1 MLMQKRISIVVTRF
15 CVALFLVFTTSVW
28 SQTKPN
34 VLFVLVDDLGYGDLS
49 CYGATDLHTPNIDDL
64 ADRSTFFSR
73 AYANST
79 VCSPSRAAILT
90 GNYPDWVGV
99 PGVIRDIPQNTW
111 GNLSDEVVALPQALQ
126 QLDYHTAL
134 IGKWHLGYQSPD
146 LPNDRGF
153 AYFKGFVGDMMDDYY
168 NHKRAGK
175 HWMRENDT
183 EIFPKGHA
191 TDLFTDWTLD
201 YLTQRADQQQPFFL
215 FLTYNAPHD
224 PIQPPKDWLDKVDKR
239 EKNAN
244 LKRKKIVAF
253 IEHLDH
259 NIGRVLAHLDQ
270 LDLTKNTI
278 VVFTSDNGG
287 ALNYG
292 ASNVPFRGGKGD
304 LFEGG
309 IRVPCLVAMP
319 NQHQKDNT
327 DHPILLMDLYP
338 TIIQWAGGTADNT
351 LPSKPILAFDNH
363 SSLNEPRHMVW
374 MRREGH
380 KFGGKIYYAI
390 SDGRYKLL
398 QKDPFS
404 PYLLFDL
411 HSDPF
416 ERQPLN
422 AKEKKRALMNVLTK
436 HIQHSGQIPWQ

>member
-1 MLMQKRISIVVTRF
+1 
-15 CVALFLVFTTSVW
+15 
-28 SQTKPN
+28 
-34 VLFVLVDDLGYGDLS
+34 
-49 CYGATDLHTPNIDDL
+49 
-64 ADRSTFFSR
+64 
-73 AYANST
+73 
-79 VCSPSRAAILT
+79 
-90 GNYPDWVGV
+90 
-99 PGVIRDIPQNTW
+99 
-111 GNLSDEVVALPQALQ
+111 
-126 QLDYHTAL
+126 
-134 IGKWHLGYQSPD
+134 
-146 LPNDRGF
+146 
-153 AYFKGFVGDMMDDYY
+153 MMDDYY

-175 HWMRENDT
+175 HWMRENKT

-191 TDLFTDWTLD
+191 TDLFTNWTLD

-224 PIQPPKDWLDKVDKR
+224 PIQPPKGWLDKVDER
-239 EKNAN
+239 EKNAS

-292 ASNVPFRGGKGD
+292 ASNAPFRGGKGD

-327 DHPILLMDLYP
+327 DHPILLMDFYP

-351 LPSKPILAFDNH
+351 LPSKPILTTDNH
-363 SSLNEPRHMVW
+363 TSLNKPRHMVW

-380 KFGGKIYYAI
+380 KFGGQIYYAI
-390 SDGRYKLL
+390 SDGKYKLL

-416 ERQPLN
+416 ECQPIEAN
-422 AKEKKRALMNVLTK
+422 DKKRALMNVLTK

>member
-1 MLMQKRISIVVTRF
+1 MQKRNSIVLTRF
-15 CVALFLVFTTSVW
+15 CVALFLVFTTTVW
-28 SQTKPN
+28 PQTKPN

-49 CYGATDLHTPNIDDL
+49 CYGATDLHTPNLDAL
-64 ADRSTFFSR
+64 ADRSTLFDR

-99 PGVIRDIPQNTW
+99 PGVIRDMPQNTW
-111 GNLSDEVVALPQALQ
+111 GNLADEVVTLPQALQ

-175 HWMRENDT
+175 HWMRENKT

-224 PIQPPKDWLDKVDKR
+224 PIQPPQEWLDKVDER
-239 EKNAN
+239 EKNAS

-292 ASNVPFRGGKGD
+292 ASNAPFRGGKGD

-327 DHPILLMDLYP
+327 DHPILLMDFHP

-363 SSLNEPRHMVW
+363 TSLNEPRHMVW

-380 KFGGKIYYAI
+380 KFGGRIYYAI
-390 SDGRYKLL
+390 SDGRYKLI
-398 QKDPFS
+398 QKDPFY

-416 ERQPLN
+416 EHQPLIAN
-422 AKEKKRALMNVLTK
+422 DKKRALMNVLTK

>member
-1 MLMQKRISIVVTRF
+1 VVT
-15 CVALFLVFTTSVW
+15 
-28 SQTKPN
+28 
-34 VLFVLVDDLGYGDLS
+34 
-49 CYGATDLHTPNIDDL
+49 
-64 ADRSTFFSR
+64 
-73 AYANST
+73 
-79 VCSPSRAAILT
+79 
-90 GNYPDWVGV
+90 
-99 PGVIRDIPQNTW
+99 
-111 GNLSDEVVALPQALQ
+111 LPQALQ

-175 HWMRENDT
+175 HWMRENKT

-224 PIQPPKDWLDKVDKR
+224 PIQPPQEWLDKVDER
-239 EKNAN
+239 EKNAS

-292 ASNVPFRGGKGD
+292 ASNAPFRGGKGD

-327 DHPILLMDLYP
+327 DHPILLMDFYP

-363 SSLNEPRHMVW
+363 TSLNKPRHMVW

-380 KFGGKIYYAI
+380 KFGGRIYYAI

-404 PYLLFDL
+404 PYLLFYL

-416 ERQPLN
+416 EHQPLN
-422 AKEKKRALMNVLTK
+422 VNDKKRALMNVLTK
-436 HIQHSGQIPWQ
+436 HIQHTGQIPWQ

>member
-49 CYGATDLHTPNIDDL
+49 CYGATDLHTPNIDAL
-64 ADRSTFFSR
+64 ADRSTLFSR

-99 PGVIRDIPQNTW
+99 PGVIRDMPQNTW
-111 GNLSDEVVALPQALQ
+111 GNLADEVVTLPQALQ

-153 AYFKGFVGDMMDDYY
+153 AFFKGFVGDMMDDYY

-175 HWMRENDT
+175 HWMRENKT

-201 YLTQRADQQQPFFL
+201 FLIQRADQQQPFFL

-224 PIQPPKDWLDKVDKR
+224 PIQPPKGWLDKVDER
-239 EKNAN
+239 EKNASV
-244 LKRKKIVAF
+244 KRKKIVAF

-287 ALNYG
+287 AINYG
-292 ASNVPFRGGKGD
+292 ASNAPYRGGKGD

-309 IRVPCLVAMP
+309 IRVPCLVALA

-327 DHPILLMDLYP
+327 DHPLLLMDFYP

-363 SSLNEPRHMVW
+363 TSLNEPRHMVW

-380 KFGGKIYYAI
+380 KFGGQIYYAI

-416 ERQPLN
+416 ERNPLHAN
-422 AKEKKRALMNVLTK
+422 DKKRALMNVLTN

>member
-1 MLMQKRISIVVTRF
+1 MLMQKRISIVVSRF

-111 GNLSDEVVALPQALQ
+111 GNLSDEVVTLPQALQ

-146 LPNDRGF
+146 LPNNRGF

-239 EKNAN
+239 EKNAS

-259 NIGRVLAHLDQ
+259 NIGRVLTHLDQ
-270 LDLTKNTI
+270 LDLTKNTV

-338 TIIQWAGGTADNT
+338 TIIQWAGETADNT

>member
-1 MLMQKRISIVVTRF
+1 MKKRISIVLTRF
-15 CVALFLVFTTSVW
+15 CVVLFLAFTTNVL

-34 VLFVLVDDLGYGDLS
+34 ILFVLVDDLGYGDLS
-49 CYGATDLHTPNIDDL
+49 CYGATDLYTPNLDAL
-64 ADRSTFFSR
+64 ADRSTLFDR

-99 PGVIRDIPQNTW
+99 PGVIRDMPQNTW
-111 GNLSDEVVALPQALQ
+111 GNLANEVVTLPQALQ

-175 HWMRENDT
+175 HWMRENET

-191 TDLFTDWTLD
+191 TDLFTNWTLD

-224 PIQPPKDWLDKVDKR
+224 PIQPPKDWLDKVDER
-239 EKNAN
+239 EKNAS

-292 ASNVPFRGGKGD
+292 ASNAPFRGGKGD

-327 DHPILLMDLYP
+327 DQPILLMDFHP

-363 SSLNEPRHMVW
+363 TSLNEPRHMVW

-380 KFGGKIYYAI
+380 KFGGRIYYAI
-390 SDGRYKLL
+390 SDGRYKLI
-398 QKDPFS
+398 QKDPFY

-416 ERQPLN
+416 EHQPLIAN
-422 AKEKKRALMNVLTK
+422 DKKRALMNVLTK